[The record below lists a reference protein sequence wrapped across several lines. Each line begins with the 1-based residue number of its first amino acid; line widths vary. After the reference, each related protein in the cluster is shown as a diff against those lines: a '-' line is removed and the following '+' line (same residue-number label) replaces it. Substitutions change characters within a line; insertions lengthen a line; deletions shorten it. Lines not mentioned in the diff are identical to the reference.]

1 MSTLKKIVRKMGQTL
16 SEPVTTKTSA
26 CCRDSNFLVGSSCM
40 QGWRIKMED
49 CHVHILALPDDP
61 EASFFAVYDGH
72 GGATMSLHAGKHLH
86 EYITRT
92 PEYKEGRIVEAMEQG
107 FLELD
112 KAMQADAAL
121 RADRAG
127 TTVIAVLIKDN
138 ILYCANAGDSR
149 AVASVHG
156 EAVSLSRDHKPFLE
170 DERKR
175 IEAAGGWVEFN
186 RVNGHL
192 ALSRALGDFK
202 FKWNNH
208 KSAEE
213 QIVTAFP
220 EVQKFEITDDWEFV
234 ILACDGIWD
243 VMSSEEVVEF
253 LRESI
258 ATARQNDPDLLPDAE
273 AVYPEEICEELINRC
288 LAPDA
293 LMGTGCDNMT
303 IVLVCLLHEKPSLH
317 LELQCQRV
325 PRTSADRPKN
335 QLRNRNHLSGSSSD
349 AENDNIDKLE
359 ENEENS
365 EEEESANSDKSEQKN
380 STGER
385 LVEKIL
391 SNLWPDPTKK

>member
-1 MSTLKKIVRKMGQTL
+1 MGQTL

-49 CHVHILALPDDP
+49 CHVHILSLPDDP

-92 PEYKEGRIVEAMEQG
+92 PEYQEGKIVEAMEQG
-107 FLELD
+107 FLQLD
-112 KAMQADAAL
+112 KAMQADATL

-202 FKWNNH
+202 FKWNGK
-208 KSAEE
+208 KSAKE

-220 EVQKFEITDDWEFV
+220 EVQKFEITNDWEFV

-243 VMSSEEVVEF
+243 VMTSEEVIEF

-258 ATARQNDPDLLPDAE
+258 AIARQNDPDLLADAE

-303 IVLVCLLHEKPSLH
+303 VVLVCFLHGKPSLH
-317 LELQCQRV
+317 LELQCQRI
-325 PRTSADRPKN
+325 PRTGTRPKEE
-335 QLRNRNHLSGSSSD
+335 LRNGNHSIPSSD
-349 AENDNIDKLE
+349 AENHNV
-359 ENEENS
+359 
-365 EEEESANSDKSEQKN
+365 DKSEENQETIEEDSEDSDKIEQN
-380 STGER
+380 SSGEG
-385 LVEKIL
+385 LVEKFL
-391 SNLWPDPTKK
+391 ENHWPDPSKK